1 LKSLQLN
8 VRALVIILEAETI
21 FIGVHRVVF
30 KECFQNTNEGQMMS
44 RSYDEIG
51 HRLWFQGPLNHLS
64 SERRANYIAAVLR
77 QILKFLHV

>member
-1 LKSLQLN
+1 
-8 VRALVIILEAETI
+8 
-21 FIGVHRVVF
+21 
-30 KECFQNTNEGQMMS
+30 MS